1 MAKLISI
8 LGAGES
14 GVGSAILAKKQGFD
28 VWVSDYGIIKD
39 QYKAELEEYGISYE
53 QGGHDTKKILS
64 SELIIKSPGIA
75 DSIPVLIQAK
85 EANIGIVGEIEF
97 ASSYTNATLIGI
109 TGTNGK
115 TTTTLLTHHIL
126 KSAGLNV
133 GLAGNVGFS
142 FAKQVAEQDHEYYVL
157 ELSSY
162 QLDGMFT
169 VALDYAV
176 LLNISPDHLDRYGS
190 IEKYIESKFRIY
202 QNQTEDQKFIY
213 CADDQEITKY
223 LENHNTTA
231 QQIPF
236 SHSDNEYQEGAWV
249 SEDKINI
256 SLQKPKT
263 EFIMSINQLTIAG
276 KHNTYNSMA
285 AAIIANSLLIRKE
298 TIRESLSDFKNV
310 EHRLEYVSKV
320 KGISFINDSKA
331 TNVNAAWYAL
341 ESVEKPIIWI
351 AGGVDKGNDYESL
364 LPLIKDKVRII
375 ICLGVNNMK
384 LHQAFRKD
392 VDMMINAS
400 TAQEAVEL
408 AYGLGENGE
417 TVLLSPACASFDLF
431 ENYQDRGNQFKRAV
445 RQL

>member
-190 IEKYIESKFRIY
+190 IEKYIESKFRIN

-231 QQIPF
+231 QQIP
-236 SHSDNEYQEGAWV
+236 
-249 SEDKINI
+249 
-256 SLQKPKT
+256 SLIL
-263 EFIMSINQLTIAG
+263 IMSI
-276 KHNTYNSMA
+276 K
-285 AAIIANSLLIRKE
+285 KE
-298 TIRESLSDFKNV
+298 
-310 EHRLEYVSKV
+310 H
-320 KGISFINDSKA
+320 G
-331 TNVNAAWYAL
+331 
-341 ESVEKPIIWI
+341 
-351 AGGVDKGNDYESL
+351 
-364 LPLIKDKVRII
+364 
-375 ICLGVNNMK
+375 
-384 LHQAFRKD
+384 
-392 VDMMINAS
+392 
-400 TAQEAVEL
+400 
-408 AYGLGENGE
+408 
-417 TVLLSPACASFDLF
+417 
-431 ENYQDRGNQFKRAV
+431 
-445 RQL
+445 